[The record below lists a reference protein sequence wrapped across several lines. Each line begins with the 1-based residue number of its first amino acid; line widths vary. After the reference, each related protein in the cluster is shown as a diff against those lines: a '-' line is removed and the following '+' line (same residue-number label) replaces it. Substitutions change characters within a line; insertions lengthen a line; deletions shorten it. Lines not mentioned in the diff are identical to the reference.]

1 MSTNVGK
8 DGPWYTSKRMW
19 TLGITGLCI
28 ALRWAGVNVPYTSEE
43 LTGIIYPVVEAA
55 GVALAAWWTLR
66 ADRKLTGLP
75 GITAGDSGPEK
86 PANLD
91 DPGRHFS
98 YLWLMVPLAALG
110 LSGCMGLGPYADP
123 RTNYRTTGSQQL
135 QCDELEVNINL
146 PEGYSGPAPTIALF
160 GQGAYAENST
170 YRLDTQADAAYDLAS
185 QWDSAQA
192 QQTRTGQQTVGS
204 GQGTAT
210 GTGTQTSTPTTTTT
224 VDFRPAAAVTGQGL
238 SQAQAQPATSTQQA
252 VPLDPPAP
260 AP

>member
-1 MSTNVGK
+1 MTDTAK
-8 DGPWYTSKRMW
+8 WYTSKRMW
-19 TLGITGLCI
+19 TLGITGLCM

-43 LTGIIYPVVEAA
+43 LTAIIYPVVEAA

-66 ADRKLTGLP
+66 ANRQLVGLKPVTRDDEVGKDAEPKSPAWMTGVARCLLVC
-75 GITAGDSGPEK
+75 G
-86 PANLD
+86 L
-91 DPGRHFS
+91 
-98 YLWLMVPLAALG
+98 ALG
-110 LSGCMGLGPYADP
+110 LSGCMGLAPYADP

-135 QCDELEVNINL
+135 QCDELVVNVNL
-146 PEGYSGPAPTIALF
+146 PEGYNGPAPTIALF

-170 YRLDTQADAAYDLAS
+170 YRLDTRADAAYDLAS

-204 GQGTAT
+204 GQGEAT

-224 VDFRPAAAVTGQGL
+224 VDFRPSAAVTGQGL

-252 VPLDPPAP
+252 VPLEAP
-260 AP
+260 AAAP